1 MGFQFRKTL
10 AVLSASA
17 LSMSA
22 LASFPSDGFDV
33 IKASAVEA
41 ETEMLLVSGTDDLP
55 DSEELFA
62 GYVEQMFYGSGGIST
77 FSVGNR
83 TAGSQ
88 LTGDEK
94 VAYDALVPI
103 IRQIAAGERAST
115 DITIEAD
122 FTENYLDFDLTEVY
136 LALLVDL
143 PYEMYWQDKTT
154 AASYGRS
161 YYENTNVL
169 AEVRVQLPVVEAY
182 AGTADYTTNTAKTGA
197 TTQAVANANAIV
209 AANVNKNDYQKL
221 LAYRDAICA
230 AVSYNHD
237 AVDEEKETPYGDP
250 WQMIYAFDGDPDTNI
265 VCEGYA
271 KAFQYLCDQ
280 TVFGSDISCYS
291 VTGTMDGG
299 TGAGG
304 HMWNVVTMED
314 GFNYIVDVTNSDEG
328 TIGQDGG
335 LFLSGLSG
343 SVAEGYIATIDETNI
358 TFVYDT
364 ETKAIWGTDA
374 DSILNISAEDY
385 TFSYQPAVLNDENVY
400 EISNASQLY
409 WFAALVNGTLN
420 GVKQDTDADAI
431 LTNDIVVNQDVLTK
445 QGALNGD
452 GSAFT
457 EWAPIGA
464 SSSAKYQGIFDG
476 NGYTISGLYVNDT
489 ALNWAGFVSM
499 TDTNAIVQNL
509 TIADSYFL
517 NDGYAGAVC
526 GDNDGD
532 IINCHADAAVTGYS
546 NVGGICGN
554 NAGTILN
561 SSSEGIVNGSR
572 EVGGI
577 VGYLTSGAVINCYHT
592 GTANASNYGVGG
604 IVGEISNGS
613 VDNCFNNGMLSSVNG
628 SVGGICGEA
637 NRNTV
642 TNSYYLADDSY
653 NSALGTAMSAAQM
666 TADAGTSDSLI
677 DALNTG
683 AGTYN
688 EASPEY
694 KAFYWGR
701 LADVNNGYP
710 VYGGTI
716 TYLNSNGSV
725 FTDWAEGFNPV
736 QSYATAQ
743 GADLPTGDDIALEPG
758 YVLTGWYAYG
768 DTTTSVTKIPEGA
781 NGNKVYVAKIDFAC
795 TEHSYECS
803 VSDGVSTRTCTICGE
818 TDQIT
823 VPTNFKLYWNTDG
836 GTSYSSIL
844 SENLCVGSTLK
855 MWVNDV
861 TLDVDNYEMVVELSD
876 PSVAEYTFDRYYNS
890 TNDTMGHFTCL
901 REGTTEIRVYPKY
914 NPELVKTAT
923 LTVSHTDEDADGIC
937 DSCDEFVDNIGTLS
951 GATITLNGTIGLN
964 FFMQLDE
971 SVAESETAYMQFTF
985 PDGETTSVSIKDTT
999 LTEMDGVIYYTF
1011 PCEMPAA
1018 QMADQIKAQV
1028 FLSPEDEQG
1037 GTVYTYSVKQYAD
1050 YLLANTE
1057 TNPEYAEV
1065 EALVKAMLN
1074 YGAYSQTYFTH
1085 NTDTLAN
1092 ADLDAADRALAD
1104 VTIPD
1109 ADAAEY
1115 TPAGLPE
1122 GVRYYGSSLQ
1132 LLSNTVIR
1140 HYFVIEGDEIPAVSD
1155 GWSEITKSG
1164 SYYYTEMTDIA
1175 AAELGEKQ
1183 LLNIGDW
1190 SISYS
1195 ALSYAKIMLG
1205 GDDEDLNNVL
1215 KALYWYYEAAH
1226 SYFGENA

>member
-1 MGFQFRKTL
+1 MGFHFRKTL

-22 LASFPSDGFDV
+22 LASFPSDGFNS

-41 ETEMLLVSGTDDLP
+41 ETEMLLVSGTEDLP

-62 GYVEQMFYGSGGIST
+62 GYVEQAFYGSDSISM

-94 VAYDALVPI
+94 LAYDALVPI

-161 YYENTNVL
+161 FYENTNVL
-169 AEVRVQLPVVEAY
+169 AEVRVMLPVVEAY
-182 AGTADYTTNTAKTGA
+182 AGAENYTTDTVKTGA
-197 TTQAVANANAIV
+197 TTQAVANAKSIV
-209 AANVNKNDYQKL
+209 AANVNQNDYQKL
-221 LAYRDAICA
+221 LSYRDAICE

-237 AVDEEKETPYGDP
+237 AADEENNTPYGDP

-280 TVFGSDISCYS
+280 TAFASDISCYS

-314 GFNYIVDVTNSDEG
+314 GCNYIVDVTNSDEG
-328 TIGQDGG
+328 SIGQDGG
-335 LFLSGLSG
+335 LFLSGLFG
-343 SVAEGYIATIDETNI
+343 SVENGYIATFDETEV
-358 TFVYDT
+358 TFVYDA
-364 ETKAIWGTDA
+364 ETQAIWGTDA
-374 DSILNISAEDY
+374 DSILQLSAEDY

-409 WFAALVNGTLN
+409 WFAELVNGTLN

-431 LTNDIVVNQDVLTK
+431 LMNDIVVNQDVLTAD
-445 QGALNGD
+445 GALNGD

-457 EWAPIGA
+457 EWVPIGLGTN
-464 SSSAKYQGIFDG
+464 SIQYLGEFDG
-476 NGYTISGLYVNDT
+476 NGYTISGLYINDID
-489 ALNWAGFVSM
+489 LSYAGFIGQLDYYGAIRNLSI
-499 TDTNAIVQNL
+499 TDTFI
-509 TIADSYFL
+509 L
-517 NDGYAGAVC
+517 NEGYAGTICASSHGKVF
-526 GDNDGD
+526 
-532 IINCHADAAVTGYS
+532 NCHSVANVTGYGWA
-546 NVGGICGN
+546 GGICGN
-554 NAGTILN
+554 AFGTVAN
-561 SSSEGIVNGSR
+561 CTSQSTVHGHR
-572 EVGGI
+572 CAGGI
-577 VGYLTSGAVINCYHT
+577 VGDMSGTLVNSYHVGAVSVDTSY
-592 GTANASNYGVGG
+592 AGG
-604 IVGEISNGS
+604 IVGQLSSGS
-613 VDNCFNNGMLSSVNG
+613 VENCYSVSTVTG
-628 SVGGICGEA
+628 TDQIGGICGEV
-637 NRNTV
+637 NSNTV

-653 NSALGTAMSAAQM
+653 DSTVGTVLTAAQM

-683 AGTYN
+683 AETYN

-694 KAFYWGR
+694 TAFYWGR
-701 LADVNNGYP
+701 LDDVNNGYP

-716 TYLNSNGSV
+716 TYLNHNGTV

-743 GADLPTGDDIALEPG
+743 GAVLPTGDDIALEPG
-758 YVLTGWYAYG
+758 YVLTGWYAYD
-768 DTTTSVTKIPEGA
+768 DTTTIVTKIPKGT
-781 NGNKVYVAKIDFAC
+781 NGNKVYIAKIDFSC
-795 TEHSYECS
+795 TEHDFECT
-803 VSDGVSTRTCTICGE
+803 VTDGVSTRTCTICGE

-823 VPTNFKLYWNTDG
+823 VPTDFKLYWNTDG

-914 NPELVKTAT
+914 NPELVETAT
-923 LTVSHTDEDADGIC
+923 LTVAHTDEDSDGIC
-937 DSCDEFVDNIGTLS
+937 DSCDEFADNIGVLS
-951 GATITLNGTIGLN
+951 GATITLDGTIGLN

-985 PDGETTSVSIKDTT
+985 PDGEITSIPVKDIVPTV
-999 LTEMDGVIYYTF
+999 MDGVTYYTF
-1011 PCEMPAA
+1011 RCEMAA
-1018 QMADQIKAQV
+1018 ARMADQIKAQI

-1037 GTVYTYSVKQYAD
+1037 GTQYTYSVKQYAD

-1057 TNPEYAEV
+1057 TNAEYAEA

-1092 ADLDAADRALAD
+1092 AGLDAADQALAD

-1115 TPAGLPE
+1115 TAAGLPE
-1122 GVRYYGSSLQ
+1122 GVHYYGSSLL

-1140 HYFVIEGDEIPAVSD
+1140 HYFVIEGDDIPAVSD

-1164 SYYYTEMTDIA
+1164 SYYYTEMADIA

-1195 ALSYAKIMLG
+1195 ALSYAKTMLG

-1215 KALYWYYEAAH
+1215 KALYWYYQAAD
-1226 SYFGENA
+1226 SYFSANA